1 MNINVFFFIKTCFM
15 MEAQKHQTILT
26 NHKEFKM
33 KSLLA
38 VVVASTSMGVMAQN
52 KPMTSTYN
60 VDPAATKIV
69 YVGKKVT
76 GSHTGNVVA
85 KTGNLVIQGEE
96 ITAGEIVVDMNSLS
110 STDITDK
117 DTNAKYVGH
126 MKSAD
131 FFDTA
136 KFSESKLVIKSS
148 KKTAKG
154 LEVSGE
160 LTMIGQTKP
169 VTFIVTD
176 MKKTDSVVTAKSNLT
191 LNRTLWGLKY
201 GSGSF
206 FKGLGDKAINDE
218 FTLAIDLSAKK

>member
-1 MNINVFFFIKTCFM
+1 MKT
-15 MEAQKHQTILT
+15 
-26 NHKEFKM
+26 
-33 KSLLA
+33 LLA
-38 VVVASTSMGVMAQN
+38 VVFAVSSFGALAQA
-52 KPMTSTYN
+52 YN

-76 GSHTGNVVA
+76 GSHTGN
-85 KTGNLVIQGEE
+85 
-96 ITAGEIVVDMNSLS
+96 ITAKGGKITMKGDEIASGEVLVDMNTLT
-110 STDITDK
+110 STDITDA

-136 KFSESKLVIKSS
+136 KYPEAKLVIKNS
-148 KKTAKG
+148 KKTSKG
-154 LEVSGE
+154 LEVQGD

-169 VTFIVTD
+169 VSFLVTD
-176 MKKTDSVVTAKSNLT
+176 LKKTDSTLTGKSNLT

>member
-1 MNINVFFFIKTCFM
+1 MKT
-15 MEAQKHQTILT
+15 
-26 NHKEFKM
+26 
-33 KSLLA
+33 LLA
-38 VVVASTSMGVMAQN
+38 LVFAVTSMGASAQD
-52 KPMTSTYN
+52 KPMKATYN
-60 VDPAATKIV
+60 VDPSQSKIV

-76 GSHTGNVVA
+76 GEHTGTVDV
-85 KTGNLVIQGEE
+85 KDGSLVFQGDLLSGGE
-96 ITAGEIVVDMNSLS
+96 ITADMTSLT

-131 FFDTA
+131 FFNTEKYPTA
-136 KFSESKLVIKSS
+136 KLAIKSS
-148 KKTAKG
+148 KKTDKG
-154 LEVSGE
+154 LQVTGDF
-160 LTMIGQTKP
+160 TMIGQTKP

-176 MKKTDSVVTAKSNLT
+176 LKKTDDKVTAKSDLK

-218 FTLAIDLSAKK
+218 FTLSVNITAKK